1 MGGVASA
8 GGVMKK
14 TKWEL
19 IVRGEVQD
27 GFSVNEVKSSFL
39 RLSRLPPERVDALFR
54 ERKALR
60 KRNLDENQAR
70 LQAEI
75 LRRKGLVCNLRRVG
89 DAENAAPTVVKS
101 GIRQPV
107 SPKAAAPQSK
117 MSSSVQGRRQ
127 LRFSFLFWGTTRE
140 FFPIG
145 IVNLLLTIVT
155 AGLYLPWARVKTLR
169 YLYTKTH
176 LDGNSFSFLGQPL
189 ELLKICLIPMVI
201 LMSTLLVA
209 WFHLPSGA
217 LLLGLL
223 ALLFPW
229 FKLRLLR
236 FEAENSFF
244 RDIPFEFTGDV
255 RGAYVAYLLWPV
267 LVLLSAGLLYPQMVY
282 QQKRYFFGGL
292 RFGKFPFR
300 FALKAAILWRLHLLA
315 IGFIAAA
322 VSIAQLI
329 VMVAPKLVFPWIG
342 LCMVLI
348 GAFVSVRQS
357 NAVLSAVSVAQYRLQ
372 RRFTVASWLWLQ
384 LSNIAVAL
392 FSLGLLLP
400 WARIRAVQYRLR
412 HTSLVGK
419 PEQLASRRSRCPATC
434 EKELAPVAD

>member
-1 MGGVASA
+1 VKRRAVALRRGV
-8 GGVMKK
+8 
-14 TKWEL
+14 
-19 IVRGEVQD
+19 
-27 GFSVNEVKSSFL
+27 SVNEVKSSFL

-54 ERKALR
+54 DRKALR

-75 LRRKGLVCNLRRVG
+75 LRRKGLICNLRRVG
-89 DAENAAPTVVKS
+89 DAENAAPTFVKS
-101 GIRQPV
+101 SIRQPV
-107 SPKAAAPQSK
+107 SPKAVAPQSK
-117 MSSSVQGRRQ
+117 I
-127 LRFSFLFWGTTRE
+127 FSPERG

-145 IVNLLLTIVT
+145 IVNLLLTVVT
-155 AGLYLPWARVKTLR
+155 AGFYLPWARVRTLR

-189 ELLKICLIPMVI
+189 ELLKIYLVPTVV
-201 LMSTLLVA
+201 LMSALLVS
-209 WFHLPSGA
+209 WFHLLSGM

-229 FKLRLLR
+229 FKLRLLC

-300 FALKAAILWRLHLLA
+300 FALKAGVLWRLHLLV
-315 IGFIAAA
+315 IGFFAAA

-348 GAFVSVRQS
+348 GAFVSVRQG
-357 NAVLSAVSVAQYRLQ
+357 NAVLSAVSVAQYRFQ

-384 LSNIAVAL
+384 LSNIAAAL
-392 FSLGLLLP
+392 FSVGLLLP
-400 WARIRAVQYRLR
+400 WARVRAVQYRLR
-412 HTSLVGK
+412 HTSLVAAGK
-419 PEQLASRRSRCPATC
+419 PEQLANRSRCPAVC
-434 EKELAPVAD
+434 EKELVPVAD